1 MKKLRLF
8 IICVLFLTLLT
19 GCNSNDGNK
28 PSDNPPVVNPPQ
40 VEYCTVEFV
49 SENDESKKVTIEK
62 DSNYTLPNNTFNAP
76 AGKIFKCWKIGETYK
91 NPGDQIV
98 VSANTTIYAE
108 WEKVEIKYTISFDSN
123 FGTGEMEPIRVDENA
138 VFTLPNSSFTAPN
151 GKKFESWKIDNDYF
165 APGREI
171 TITKDIT
178 VKAVWTDIIINQYTV
193 MFLSNGGTGEMNDV
207 TVNENDIYV
216 LPICLFEAP
225 AHMKFL
231 NWEID
236 GEDITDNKITVT
248 SDTVIVAKWEY
259 ITYEITFNA
268 NGGEGDDISST
279 INEGET
285 FILPGNYFR
294 APEYKQFTSWNVD
307 GIEKQIGDEIIISKA
322 LVIKANW
329 EDKDD
334 KVYYRITFDSNGGTG
349 EMNSVEVG
357 ENLNYTLPQ
366 NGFTAG
372 EGKKFKCWLVG
383 TQVLTPGDK
392 ITINENLS
400 VKAIWVDKI
409 EVVNTYTI
417 SFVSNGGTG
426 EMASVTKNENDTYT
440 LPECGFTAPT
450 GKAFKCYKVGQE
462 EKNPNDEITINSN
475 LIIIPIWKDIVYTI
489 SFDPNGGEGNVD
501 PLTFN
506 LNDEYPLPGN
516 FFTAPASK
524 QFKCWEVD
532 GVEKQISDIIT
543 IKKDL
548 TIKAI
553 WEDLDDSI
561 LKCTISFDSNGGTG
575 EMNSVEV
582 SINSN
587 YILPSN
593 SFIAPTGKKFKS
605 WEINSIS
612 KLQGEEIVVESNLE
626 VKAIWEDTKYTITFV
641 SNGGTGNM
649 DSVDV
654 VVNSTY
660 KLPACSFTA
669 PEKYYFKNWSI
680 SGEEKA
686 VDDEITVT
694 NNLYV
699 YAYWV
704 IIKHSI
710 SFNPNGGTGTINSVT
725 INEGEKYSLPLG
737 SSFTAPEGQRFK
749 CWLVDD
755 LELEQATQITIEKD
769 LEVKAIWEDIK
780 YTIRFLPNGG
790 TGEMTGSSVYPNASY
805 VLPTNEFEAPTGQRF
820 KCWSV
825 AWEIEVERHNPSDEL
840 IIVADTMIRPVWEDI
855 PYVVTFK
862 ANGGL
867 FSDNTTEKQI
877 EKAKNTKL
885 STGEIPVPTKKY
897 SQVEGWYKKDN
908 TIWDFNDVLTG
919 NIELHAEWKIYDYL
933 RYTSITNSTEYAV
946 AIRREIDEAIIP
958 SSYNDLPVTEIC
970 GYTIIND
977 VVSIEIP
984 SSIKTITQSS
994 FRAFPN
1000 LVDVYY
1006 DGTIEGWCNID
1017 IGAEEDNPMY
1027 VADNFFILD
1036 ENGNVT
1042 HNGKKYTK
1050 ITNIVI
1056 PDTVTTIDQ
1065 YQFSGLKQLTS
1076 ITISNNVTSIG
1087 SSAFSYCEN
1096 LEKVIIPD
1104 SVQFI
1109 LIHVFKGCNKLES
1122 ITIPFIGRNRANSIY
1137 NNQYALGY
1145 LFGTTEYEGS
1155 YAATQSYPYGDST
1168 ETYYIPNT
1176 LKEVTVT
1183 GDSYIPKTAF
1193 KDCISLESI
1202 NISND
1207 VLGFVDSNPFEGLT
1221 ELKNLG
1227 LPKSLSLLD
1236 GLFSD
1241 LDNLENVYYSGTIE
1255 DWCNLTFTSITSTPM
1270 SKANNFYYLDQNGN
1284 VDYANNKYSLLTELT
1299 IPSSINS
1306 IGDYQF
1312 YGFGSLTKIDLGNN
1326 ITSIGTNAFGN
1337 DNKLKEIIISKSVLE
1352 IDTDILVGASSLEKI
1367 TIPFVGDKK
1376 TRDEDITKQ
1385 YPFGYLFGETE
1396 YDGSYDAYY
1405 YKYSSDIGNI
1415 TKHYYIP
1422 KTLNEVIIDNDDLII
1437 INTASFMNCR
1447 SIKNLTLTKNISK
1460 VEANAFRETDIDTV
1474 YFNGDITDWCNI
1486 IMDGKYGPMRGAKS
1500 FYYLDETLNNEEA
1513 LIHDN
1518 LKYRLLKNLVID
1530 GTKVKT
1536 VHSNQFYN
1544 TYLLIDSVVMTSG
1557 VEIIEDDAFYIYI
1570 AKYYIP
1576 KTVTQIRGDAISSYN
1591 HNDFRIY
1598 YEGTES
1604 EFDNIYFDVE
1614 QASLKNS
1621 LKASTTFNVTNINNY
1636 MFVTENA
1643 TNYLI
1648 DYLGLDYNLVLPENY
1663 NNETYKI
1670 KNSAFKSRKNIFM
1683 VDIPESVVEIED
1695 NAFYEC
1701 YDLIQVRIRNK
1712 DTVIGSYAFRYCQS
1726 LVEIYIPS
1734 ELNYGGSLLSSYSKK
1749 IHYNQQEDS
1758 ILIFKN
1764 SYIFMYVNDKGYFVK
1779 YVGQN
1784 DHLLLPESFTYQDN
1798 EITSYAIYN
1807 YAFAYHDY
1815 RYIKLASSTTE
1826 IETNAFIYMCHSIVG
1841 TVVIN
1846 EGIEEAVG
1854 FYGASLFVLL
1864 PSTTTLIGS
1873 FNKSYI
1879 RRVYYTG
1886 TAEEWTLVTQDSC
1899 DIQNDVVYY
1908 YSEEEPTDAGQYW
1921 HFVNGEAVIWE
1932 TA

>member
-1 MKKLRLF
+1 MKKLRLL

-91 NPGDQIV
+91 NPGDKIV

-123 FGTGEMEPIRVDENA
+123 FGTGEMESIRVDENE

-178 VKAVWTDIIINQYTV
+178 VKAIWSDVIINQYSVT
-193 MFLSNGGTGEMNDV
+193 FLSNGGTGEMNDV

-216 LPICLFEAP
+216 LPNCLFEAP

-236 GEDITDNKITVT
+236 GKDIKDNKITVT
-248 SDTVIVAKWEY
+248 RDTVIVAKWEY
-259 ITYEITFNA
+259 ITYEIIFNA
-268 NGGEGDDISST
+268 NGGEGDNISLT

-285 FILPGNYFR
+285 IILPGNYFK
-294 APEYKQFTSWNVD
+294 APENKQFKSWNVD

-329 EDKDD
+329 ADKDD
-334 KVYYRITFDSNGGTG
+334 KVYYRITFDSNGGIG
-349 EMNSVEVG
+349 EMS
-357 ENLNYTLPQ
+357 
-366 NGFTAG
+366 
-372 EGKKFKCWLVG
+372 
-383 TQVLTPGDK
+383 
-392 ITINENLS
+392 
-400 VKAIWVDKI
+400 
-409 EVVNTYTI
+409 
-417 SFVSNGGTG
+417 
-426 EMASVTKNENDTYT
+426 SVTKNENDTYT
-440 LPECGFTAPT
+440 LPECGFT
-450 GKAFKCYKVGQE
+450 
-462 EKNPNDEITINSN
+462 
-475 LIIIPIWKDIVYTI
+475 
-489 SFDPNGGEGNVD
+489 
-501 PLTFN
+501 
-506 LNDEYPLPGN
+506 
-516 FFTAPASK
+516 
-524 QFKCWEVD
+524 
-532 GVEKQISDIIT
+532 
-543 IKKDL
+543 
-548 TIKAI
+548 
-553 WEDLDDSI
+553 
-561 LKCTISFDSNGGTG
+561 
-575 EMNSVEV
+575 
-582 SINSN
+582 
-587 YILPSN
+587 
-593 SFIAPTGKKFKS
+593 APTGKKFKS

-626 VKAIWEDTKYTITFV
+626 VKAIWEDIKYTITFV

-649 DSVDV
+649 DSVEV

-660 KLPACSFTA
+660 KLPSCSFVA

-694 NNLYV
+694 NDLYV
-699 YAYWV
+699 YAYWG

-710 SFNPNGGTGTINSVT
+710 SFNPNGGTGTINTVT
-725 INEGEKYSLPLG
+725 INEGEEYSLPLG
-737 SSFTAPEGQRFK
+737 SSFTAPEGQMFK

-755 LELEQATQITIEKD
+755 LELEQTTQIIIEKD

-790 TGEMTGSSVYPNASY
+790 TGEMTGTSVYPNASY
-805 VLPTNEFEAPTGQRF
+805 VLPTNKFEAPTGQRF

-825 AWEIEVERHNPSDEL
+825 AWGIEVESYNPSDEL

-877 EKAKNTKL
+877 EKAKNSKL
-885 STGEIPVPTKKY
+885 STGEIPVPTKQY

-908 TIWDFNDVLTG
+908 TKWDFNDILTG
-919 NIELHAEWKIYDYL
+919 NIELHAEWKIYNYL
-933 RYTSITNSTEYAV
+933 TYTSITNSTEYAV
-946 AIRREIDEAIIP
+946 AIRREIDDAIIP
-958 SSYNDLPVTEIC
+958 SSYNDLPVTEIR

-1017 IGAEEDNPMY
+1017 IAAEEDNPMY
-1027 VADNFFILD
+1027 VANNFYILD
-1036 ENGNVT
+1036 DNGNVT

-1056 PDTVTTIDQ
+1056 PNTITTINQ

-1076 ITISNNVTSIG
+1076 ITISNNVTTIG
-1087 SSAFSYCEN
+1087 PSAFSYCEN

-1104 SVQFI
+1104 NVQFI
-1109 LIHVFKGCNKLES
+1109 LANIFKGCNKLES

-1137 NNQYALGY
+1137 NSQYALGD
-1145 LFGTTEYEGS
+1145 LFGTTQYEGS
-1155 YAATQSYPYGDST
+1155 YAATQFYPYGDSS

-1183 GDSYIPKTAF
+1183 GDSYIPKQAF

-1221 ELKNLG
+1221 GLKNLG
-1227 LPKSLSLLD
+1227 LPRLLALFD

-1312 YGFGSLTKIDLGNN
+1312 YGFTSLTKIDLGNV

-1337 DNKLKEIIISKSVLE
+1337 DNKLKEIIIPKSVIE
-1352 IDTDILVGASSLEKI
+1352 IGADILVGASSLEKI

-1405 YKYSSDIGNI
+1405 YKYSSNIGYI

-1422 KTLNEVIIDNDDLII
+1422 KALNEVIIDNDDLII
-1437 INTASFMNCR
+1437 INAASFMNCR
-1447 SIKNLTLTKNISK
+1447 SIKYLTLTKNISK
-1460 VEANAFRETDIDTV
+1460 VEVNAFREMDIDTV
-1474 YFNGDITDWCNI
+1474 YFNGDIVDWCNI
-1486 IMDGKYGPMRGAKS
+1486 IMDDKYGPMRGAKT

-1518 LKYRLLKNLVID
+1518 LKYRLLKNIVID

-1544 TYLLIDSVVMTSG
+1544 TYLLINSVVMTSG
-1557 VEIIEDDAFYIYI
+1557 VEIIEDDAFLTYGYI

-1591 HNDFRIY
+1591 HDDFRIY

-1621 LKASTTFNVTNINNY
+1621 LKTRTTFNVTNINNY
-1636 MFVTENA
+1636 MFVTESD

-1648 DYLGLDYNLVLPENY
+1648 NYLGLDYNLVLPENY

-1712 DTVIGSYAFRYCQS
+1712 DTVIGTYAFYYCQS

-1734 ELNYGGSLLSSYSKK
+1734 ELNYGSSLLSSYSKK
-1749 IHYNQQEDS
+1749 IHYDQQEDS

-1764 SYIFMYVNDKGYFVK
+1764 GYIFMYDNDKGYFVK

-1798 EITSYAIYN
+1798 EIASYAIYK

-1826 IETNAFIYMCHSIVG
+1826 IENDAFIYMCHSIVG

-1846 EGIEEAVG
+1846 EGIKEAVG

-1864 PSTTTLIGS
+1864 PSTTTLIGG
-1873 FNKSYI
+1873 FKQSYI

-1886 TAEEWTLVTQDSC
+1886 TAEEWTLVTQDYC